1 MPHIPGHVDT
11 EPVENVVP
19 EGTSFLMPDEP
30 EDSGVLSPG
39 QIADAPGVLGPNV
52 SSQTTFSV
60 EEFMDLIQGTST
72 DPNKPLGKNFQKV
85 YKVEVGEIDEESGL
99 AKTKDVPAEIFLRS
113 DEYQQ
118 ERSELFGTG
127 EAFKFIYYQ
136 KDIASQFNNL
146 SPLLRVQ
153 TKNLLANAGLIN
165 LDQTY
170 GTYLDAE
177 TLKGM
182 KLVLDFSM
190 NNGGNMSWLSSAK
203 MMNESAQ
210 AQRAYATGK
219 YEFTEEDLSDF
230 ADSVIAG
237 AEARKGAK
245 LSSYELGIINKKLG
259 GAVEEV
265 ESQLGES
272 QVGTQDQ
279 LSYDPLSDTTTF
291 IPGVEAQEPDVS
303 DVLSE
308 ETDEILDEIFAP
320 REELAVASG
329 EEDNTFA
336 RMTRNLQGLAAA
348 ERKSAPRG
356 TG

>member
-11 EPVENVVP
+11 EQEENVEP

-30 EDSGVLSPG
+30 EDSGFLSPG
-39 QIADAPGVLGPNV
+39 QIADAPTVLGTNV
-52 SSQTTFSV
+52 GSDTTFSI
-60 EEFMDLIQGTST
+60 EEFVDLIQGTST
-72 DPNKPLGKNFQKV
+72 DPNKPLGKNFQKEYQV
-85 YKVEVGEIDEESGL
+85 PTGEIDTESGL
-99 AKTKDVPAEIFLRS
+99 PKTKPVPAEVFLRS
-113 DEYQQ
+113 DEYQE
-118 ERSELFGTG
+118 ERSKLFGTG

-136 KDIASQFNNL
+136 KDISAQFNNL
-146 SPLLRVQ
+146 PPLLRVQ

-165 LDQTY
+165 LDKTY
-170 GTYLDAE
+170 GTFLDAE

-190 NNGGNMSWLSSAK
+190 NNNGNMSWLSSAK

-210 AQRAYATGK
+210 SQRAYATGK
-219 YEFTEEDLSDF
+219 YEFTEEDLNDF

-265 ESQLGES
+265 EGQIGEP
-272 QVGTQDQ
+272 QVATQDQ
-279 LSYDPLSDTTTF
+279 LSYNPLTEETTF
-291 IPGVEAQEPDVS
+291 IPGVEAEEPDVS
-303 DVLSE
+303 EMLSE
-308 ETDEILDEIFAP
+308 ETEEILDDIFAP
-320 REELAVASG
+320 REALGVASI
-329 EEDNTFA
+329 EEDDTFG
-336 RMTRNLQGLAAA
+336 RMTRNLKGLAQV
-348 ERKSAPRG
+348 ENKGVPRG